1 MATRTRKTMMT
12 NPLDEISGLSVL
24 KQTGIESEVAAS
36 STAKKAAS
44 KTVKKTS
51 VKKVTVKKTSTSKK
65 PTEQKIAPEVN
76 VVQKRVS
83 KKTAAPLVSQKKEMG
98 TPSFD
103 ELAKVVVDN
112 ASKDAE
118 TKRKSQDTAHIQAS
132 AAPQRRADEVFEA
145 ELSQEPVR
153 ELVRMSVTSDR
164 ETRGMKVVKSWAQ
177 WSVAAG
183 FVPVPFV
190 DIALVSGIQIKMI
203 YDLCQI
209 YNVPFK
215 KESAFA
221 YASGLVGG
229 SLTAGAAQV
238 VGAMALKAVPY
249 VDQIVQPT
257 FAFATTYA
265 MGYVFVKH
273 FENAGTMTSFDSSKM
288 NLYFQ
293 EQFEKSKKMFSKKQA
308 APA

>member
-1 MATRTRKTMMT
+1 MATRARKTMMT

-24 KQTGIESEVAAS
+24 KQTGIDSEVATS
-36 STAKKAAS
+36 STAKKAAT

-51 VKKVTVKKTSTSKK
+51 AKKVIIKKTSSTKK
-65 PTEQKIAPEVN
+65 PTEQMIAPKAN
-76 VVQKRVS
+76 TVQKRVS
-83 KKTAAPLVSQKKEMG
+83 KKNRPLLTSQEKE
-98 TPSFD
+98 TDTSSFD
-103 ELAKVVVDN
+103 DLAKIVVDH

-118 TKRKSQDTAHIQAS
+118 MKRKSQDNAQLQGRAT
-132 AAPQRRADEVFEA
+132 PQQRADEVFEA

-153 ELVRMSVTSDR
+153 ELVRMAVTSDR

-215 KESAFA
+215 KESAIA

>member
-1 MATRTRKTMMT
+1 MA
-12 NPLDEISGLSVL
+12 NPLDEITSLSAPRKSVV
-24 KQTGIESEVAAS
+24 TNRVATT
-36 STAKKAAS
+36 TAQKKALT
-44 KTVKKTS
+44 KTVKKT
-51 VKKVTVKKTSTSKK
+51 VAKKVIAKKTSDVKK
-65 PTEQKIAPEVN
+65 PVSQVIPPEKRPA
-76 VVQKRVS
+76 QKRVT
-83 KKTAAPLVSQKKEMG
+83 KKATAKQVNQVIASD
-98 TPSFD
+98 TASFD
-103 ELAKVVVDN
+103 ALAQVVVDN

-118 TKRKSQDTAHIQAS
+118 MKRTSQETSQAS
-132 AAPQRRADEVFEA
+132 EHTAPKRRADEVFEA
-145 ELSQEPVR
+145 ELCNEPQK
-153 ELVRMSVTSDR
+153 ELVRMRVTSDR
-164 ETRGMKVVKSWAQ
+164 EMRGMKVVKSWSQ

-190 DIALVSGIQIKMI
+190 DIALVSGIQVKMI

-215 KESAFA
+215 KEAALA

-229 SLTAGAAQV
+229 SLTAGAAQI

-249 VDQIVQPT
+249 VDQLVQPT

-273 FENAGTMTSFDSSKM
+273 FENSGTMASFDSSKM

-293 EQFEKSKKMFSKKQA
+293 EQFEKSKKIFSKKQA